1 MNSILALKMTED
13 RCLFEETFGCQSKK
27 DQISKAGPTR
37 IATIIN
43 FSKEYQD
50 GIHIDL
56 SERLNLDPNL
66 VIHCHRSC
74 VSTYTSKHHLQ
85 RHKKRSAD
93 ESPCMPSRKKRRSD
107 ASPFRF
113 KEHCIFCGEICNLQ
127 KDKKHPDRWQKAALC
142 QTAYAAAGRQSF
154 KESILHVCSERNDAM
169 AGEVRTRVEGALSD
183 LHAADARYHVNCMTC
198 FMAPRSVAAAKNTV
212 NQNEENRSGDDA
224 FNHVTDEM
232 KADKSRIWN
241 TKELVTLY
249 DLSGGTEL
257 NQRSLLKR
265 VKDYFSDEVVVLT
278 SPGLCSLV
286 VFRASASNVL
296 SLAAQTEDEQ
306 DSAKLV
312 TLAKDI
318 SNEIK
323 QIEYDGSRYD
333 IRITKQDMSVSVSQ
347 TLMELL
353 ALLSNK
359 LDYTLPALLIG
370 NIITSVITNKPT
382 NLQIALGNLLRDSR
396 KLINPFYQFGVTCS
410 YDEILRFKKSAALA
424 ATKEIKLSGIEQAS
438 DGLIQAVADNFDAD
452 ISSQNGKLATHSL
465 AMLITQP
472 ARDAPDNEENGEGC
486 SIRRISKSEMSAP
499 IDFEIPVQRY
509 QGPKIVPMPPTCA
522 SKSVLPLK
530 VLCSAAIAERR
541 AKEIDFSF
549 LRDVTNEESCPEFN
563 GYNTTLTRQQGISY
577 APKTQAAYLPL
588 IDMTPSDPDTILTA
602 LHEAK
607 RLTEERGQKKT
618 IFTSDQQLYKVA
630 VEVKWTDPERF
641 ADVIVRLGGMHMLM
655 SFVGAIG
662 TLMQGSGL
670 VDVLSST
677 FSGVSKMLSGKKF
690 PQNARALRIVCEE
703 LLRRVLERS
712 DIHTMDELIKHLDYL
727 ADKSKTAK
735 LWIDCLIKPV
745 FIMMLYVRAER
756 EGDWPLHLAAVRKM
770 LPYFF
775 SSSHVNYARYGL
787 YYLRSMESLD
797 SEVLSHFMKGQ
808 HVMHHIPGIWNGIWS
823 DMYIETTFM
832 RYGHAPGGII
842 GITLKP
848 EALKTWALGLHIC
861 SRLEEDISDIVN
873 GDAQSTQDTHKEET
887 QARIASDGKDR
898 QSIRKKL
905 DLCVDPLDT
914 GSHPVNIVNIVTGQI
929 ADSSVNVQDALAIG
943 KKSMKEFEGGW
954 PEGFSGPISKKVK
967 TIADCHKFI
976 KVGSKKVFDTTV
988 IYSRV
993 IGVQASSREIDIEK
1007 VISHE
1012 LAPVPTSMFHDDGS
1026 MRICKG
1032 KSDLKKRL
1040 AIETSPRQCNSVNA
1054 VVLDGSAILW
1064 IVHWPAKGAVVDYIE
1079 NFKKFLVKKL
1089 EDSDVYLIFDRYPD
1103 YSTKSVTRDARE
1115 CTASRVF
1122 QLSEQAPLPPQNVIL
1137 TVSKNK
1143 VQLMSMICSNITKD
1157 KTFQSQH
1164 SARHK
1169 LVITGSK
1176 KKNTTLSFCSE
1187 TLFIKQSLFFHF

>member
-1 MNSILALKMTED
+1 
-13 RCLFEETFGCQSKK
+13 
-27 DQISKAGPTR
+27 
-37 IATIIN
+37 
-43 FSKEYQD
+43 
-50 GIHIDL
+50 
-56 SERLNLDPNL
+56 
-66 VIHCHRSC
+66 
-74 VSTYTSKHHLQ
+74 
-85 RHKKRSAD
+85 
-93 ESPCMPSRKKRRSD
+93 
-107 ASPFRF
+107 
-113 KEHCIFCGEICNLQ
+113 
-127 KDKKHPDRWQKAALC
+127 
-142 QTAYAAAGRQSF
+142 
-154 KESILHVCSERNDAM
+154 
-169 AGEVRTRVEGALSD
+169 
-183 LHAADARYHVNCMTC
+183 
-198 FMAPRSVAAAKNTV
+198 
-212 NQNEENRSGDDA
+212 
-224 FNHVTDEM
+224 
-232 KADKSRIWN
+232 
-241 TKELVTLY
+241 
-249 DLSGGTEL
+249 
-257 NQRSLLKR
+257 
-265 VKDYFSDEVVVLT
+265 
-278 SPGLCSLV
+278 
-286 VFRASASNVL
+286 
-296 SLAAQTEDEQ
+296 
-306 DSAKLV
+306 
-312 TLAKDI
+312 
-318 SNEIK
+318 
-323 QIEYDGSRYD
+323 
-333 IRITKQDMSVSVSQ
+333 
-347 TLMELL
+347 
-353 ALLSNK
+353 
-359 LDYTLPALLIG
+359 
-370 NIITSVITNKPT
+370 
-382 NLQIALGNLLRDSR
+382 
-396 KLINPFYQFGVTCS
+396 
-410 YDEILRFKKSAALA
+410 
-424 ATKEIKLSGIEQAS
+424 
-438 DGLIQAVADNFDAD
+438 
-452 ISSQNGKLATHSL
+452 
-465 AMLITQP
+465 
-472 ARDAPDNEENGEGC
+472 
-486 SIRRISKSEMSAP
+486 
-499 IDFEIPVQRY
+499 
-509 QGPKIVPMPPTCA
+509 
-522 SKSVLPLK
+522 
-530 VLCSAAIAERR
+530 
-541 AKEIDFSF
+541 
-549 LRDVTNEESCPEFN
+549 
-563 GYNTTLTRQQGISY
+563 
-577 APKTQAAYLPL
+577 
-588 IDMTPSDPDTILTA
+588 MTPSDPDTILTA

-770 LPYFF
+770 LPIFF

-808 HVMHHIPGIWNGIWS
+808 HVMHHIP
-823 DMYIETTFM
+823 
-832 RYGHAPGGII
+832 
-842 GITLKP
+842 
-848 EALKTWALGLHIC
+848 
-861 SRLEEDISDIVN
+861 EEDISDIVN

-887 QARIASDGKDR
+887 KARIASDGKDR

-1026 MRICKG
+1026 MRI
-1032 KSDLKKRL
+1032 L
-1040 AIETSPRQCNSVNA
+1040 
-1054 VVLDGSAILW
+1054 
-1064 IVHWPAKGAVVDYIE
+1064 
-1079 NFKKFLVKKL
+1079 KKL

-1157 KTFQSQH
+1157 KTFHSQH

-1169 LVITGSK
+1169 LVITGSDLVPTEIHHGATK
-1176 KKNTTLSFCSE
+1176 ARHDMRTSHEEADNIIVQSHRQAHQKIIPSLLGAHALSGCDTVPTYYGIGKGTVIRTLLAAPDSLSLLGCLDATLSDVVDQATTFIGACYSKKIKDTTMSGFRYKVWAAKFGKTSSSTPKIE
-1187 TLFIKQSLFFHF
+1187 TLPPSTEAFTQNVKRAHLQACVWKEAVCSDPPDVDPVNFGYSDTNLQSHYCR